1 MLKIKLMSEIVL
13 QHRRIAVSQKSTL
26 STLQMGGK
34 VLFFLLED
42 APAKDQ
48 DGDGTPDKVKGSTCI
63 EAGEGWL
70 VPWFA
75 GKFYEKAK
83 TNGQDFALA
92 LQMVRGVDRWGK
104 VITHGNIRVHTGL
117 DIIHTE
123 GCPMTGSKP
132 YINKAGN
139 FAFMSGSSGAA
150 FNGILYPML
159 RKMWEPGMKDFKVPV
174 KWAIDEH
181 F

>member
-1 MLKIKLMSEIVL
+1 MKINTMSEIIFN
-13 QHRRIAVSQKSTL
+13 HRRIAKTGKSTL
-26 STLQMGGK
+26 STLETGGK

-42 APAKDQ
+42 LPAFDQ
-48 DGDGTPDKVKGSTCI
+48 NQDGTPDKIKGSTAI

-70 VPWFA
+70 VPWFM

-83 TNGQDFALA
+83 TNKQDFALA
-92 LQMVRGVDRWGK
+92 LQMVKGVDRWGK

-117 DIIHTE
+117 DIIHTD
-123 GCPMTGSKP
+123 GCPLTGAKP

-159 RKMWEPGMKDFKVPV
+159 RKLWEPGMKDFKVPV
-174 KWAIDEH
+174 KWVIDEH

>member
-1 MLKIKLMSEIVL
+1 MVKISTMSEITFH
-13 QHRRIAVSQKSTL
+13 HRRIAKTGKSTL
-26 STLQMGGK
+26 STFETGGK

-42 APAKDQ
+42 LLACDQNKD
-48 DGDGTPDKVKGSTCI
+48 GVPNKIKGSTAI

-70 VPWFA
+70 VPWFM

-83 TNGQDFALA
+83 TNKQDFALA
-92 LQMVRGVDRWGK
+92 LQMVKGVDRWGK

-117 DIIHTE
+117 DIIHTD
-123 GCPMTGSKP
+123 GCPLTGAKP

-139 FAFMSGSSGAA
+139 FAFMSVSSGSA

-174 KWAIDEH
+174 KWVIDEH